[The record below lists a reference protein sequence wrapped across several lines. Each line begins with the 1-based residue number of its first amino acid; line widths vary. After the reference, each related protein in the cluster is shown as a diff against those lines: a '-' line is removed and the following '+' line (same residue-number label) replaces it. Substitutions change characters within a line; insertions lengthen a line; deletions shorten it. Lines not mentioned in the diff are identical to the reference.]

1 MAFFRRS
8 FLTPFAVLALGA
20 AAAAPAGAG
29 EVKDVLA
36 LPGGAVFV
44 ALDETPAS
52 MTASEG
58 AGHISFSFQGWSGE
72 PRTLEPYG
80 EAGFSRLLVTT
91 DGFVLEGG
99 FSGAQAELRRGGLL
113 VHFGDG
119 APHQSEAMA
128 GDGASLEAAPGLA
141 SSHASI
147 QALDPAG
154 ETNAHD
160 AQDAYAGEPGANP
173 GSAASLAQSPDHTP
187 QPNSEPDQAPDPEPD
202 PAPQGSVSMPQG
214 GAASEPDREPAPY
227 PADDRALVPNAAEAA
242 SQTASGPC
250 DAQASALADAPWDL
264 DRLTDQAD
272 CLVETGE
279 TRNATGLYE
288 RVLAFQPEHFRA
300 ALGLARLRQQSG
312 RHGDA
317 ARLFETA
324 AGSAM
329 TDGEALAASAAA
341 RRAREASQ
349 D

>member
-1 MAFFRRS
+1 MVFFRRS
-8 FLTPFAVLALGA
+8 FLISWAVLAMGA
-20 AAAAPAGAG
+20 AAAAPACAG
-29 EVKDVLA
+29 EVRDVLA

-44 ALDETPAS
+44 ALDDTPAS
-52 MTASEG
+52 MTASAA
-58 AGHISFSFQGWSGE
+58 AGRVTVSFQGWSGR
-72 PRTLEPYG
+72 PRTLEPFG
-80 EAGFSRLLVTT
+80 EAGFSRLLVTA

-99 FSGAQAELRRGGLL
+99 FSGAQAELRRGGVL

-119 APHQSEAMA
+119 APHQGGAMA
-128 GDGASLEAAPGLA
+128 GDAASLEAAPGSA

-147 QALDPAG
+147 QALDPARG
-154 ETNAHD
+154 ANAHG
-160 AQDAYAGEPGANP
+160 AQGAYAGEPGANP
-173 GSAASLAQSPDHTP
+173 GSAASLSQSRTPALQPD
-187 QPNSEPDQAPDPEPD
+187 SEPDSEPDAAPD
-202 PAPQGSVSMPQG
+202 PAPHGAVSMPQG
-214 GAASEPDREPAPY
+214 GAASEPDREPASY
-227 PADDRALVPNAAEAA
+227 PAGDRASAPDAGEAA
-242 SQTASGPC
+242 SQPAPGPC

-272 CLVETGE
+272 CLVEAGE

-341 RRAREASQ
+341 RRAREAAQ

>member
-1 MAFFRRS
+1 MALFRRS
-8 FLTPFAVLALGA
+8 FLTSCAVLALGA
-20 AAAAPAGAG
+20 AAAAPASAG

-36 LPGGAVFV
+36 LPGGGVFV
-44 ALDETPAS
+44 ALDDTPAS
-52 MTASEG
+52 MTASAA
-58 AGHISFSFQGWSGE
+58 AGRVTVSFEGWSGR
-72 PRTLEPYG
+72 PRTVEPYS
-80 EAGFSRLLVTT
+80 EAGFSRLLVTA

-99 FSGAQAELRRGGLL
+99 FSGAQAELRRGGVL

-119 APHQSEAMA
+119 ASHQGEAMA
-128 GDGASLEAAPGLA
+128 GAGASLDAAPGSA
-141 SSHASI
+141 SSRASI
-147 QALDPAG
+147 QALDPARG
-154 ETNAHD
+154 ASAPGAH
-160 AQDAYAGEPGANP
+160 AGEPGANP
-173 GSAASLAQSPDHTP
+173 GSAASLSQSRNSALQPD
-187 QPNSEPDQAPDPEPD
+187 SEPDA
-202 PAPQGSVSMPQG
+202 APQGAVSMPQS
-214 GAASEPDREPAPY
+214 GAASQPDGEPTPY
-227 PADDRALVPNAAEAA
+227 PSGDRAAAPDAGEAA
-242 SQTASGPC
+242 SQPAPGPC

-272 CLVETGE
+272 CLVEAGE

-312 RHGDA
+312 RYADA

-341 RRAREASQ
+341 RRAREAGQ